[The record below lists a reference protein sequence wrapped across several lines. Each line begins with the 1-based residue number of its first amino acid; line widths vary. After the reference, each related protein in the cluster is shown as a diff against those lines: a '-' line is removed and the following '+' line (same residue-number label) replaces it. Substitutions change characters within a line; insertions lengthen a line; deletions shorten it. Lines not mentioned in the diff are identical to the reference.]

1 VNDDLLSDGSAHKE
15 KPQVGRRTRGPEPR
29 EVAGQLVYAEGRMAL
44 IGIKELKGLD
54 QASLVRLTEPG
65 ERLEELRREAER
77 RKIRDG
83 SAFVR

>member
-1 VNDDLLSDGSAHKE
+1 
-15 KPQVGRRTRGPEPR
+15 
-29 EVAGQLVYAEGRMAL
+29 MAL
-44 IGIKELKGLD
+44 VRIQELERFRE
-54 QASLVRLTEPG
+54 ASLVRLTEPG